1 MDDQIKGMVID
12 TIRIYGYQVFEEER
26 VTAYLKDLFPT
37 EKKLHRLIEQ
47 ARAAGVY
54 SRLLN
59 VHKACGEDKERIRKA
74 ADKEVL
80 MLMDKYF
87 QDKQYATFCVDI
99 FLCLESIHSEWKE
112 NILQNAEESDEE
124 QSIYPEIKANP
135 YEFYPNVSEGKYDNT
150 YGMSSSQEHNSNLD
164 EDILRLYD
172 EMSRDLGLG
181 ESWWDIEGS
190 YFYVKKET

>member
-1 MDDQIKGMVID
+1 
-12 TIRIYGYQVFEEER
+12 
-26 VTAYLKDLFPT
+26 
-37 EKKLHRLIEQ
+37 
-47 ARAAGVY
+47 
-54 SRLLN
+54 
-59 VHKACGEDKERIRKA
+59 
-74 ADKEVL
+74 

-190 YFYVKKET
+190 YFYVKKETQKAVLFKDTMPDCMDVIMDSRENIQEVNCLYFKQDAL

>member
-1 MDDQIKGMVID
+1 M
-12 TIRIYGYQVFEEER
+12 
-26 VTAYLKDLFPT
+26 
-37 EKKLHRLIEQ
+37 IEQ